1 MSIGKKG
8 GEKMAVV
15 SSKEKMTLKLDFD
28 AGTVNGKQK
37 IQSKVLNNVKT
48 TAEDDNLHGVAVT
61 LAGLQN
67 KPLLKVKRIEETLL
81 TEE

>member
-1 MSIGKKG
+1 MFTKG

-15 SSKEKMTLKLDFD
+15 GSKEKLTLKLELD
-28 AGTVNGKQK
+28 AGIVDGKQK
-37 IQSKVLNNVKT
+37 IQSKMLSNVKT
-48 TAEDDNLHGVAVT
+48 SAVDDNLHGVAVA